1 MPLSK
6 TITITQAKRTLLD
19 LVEEIETT
27 GETVTITKNGLPT
40 TIMLNLGDYE
50 SLMETLEILANKD
63 IMKSLKKSEKDIQEN
78 RIYSE
83 EEVWG

>member
-27 GETVTITKNGLPT
+27 GETVMITKNGLPT